1 VKPFPFLAMA
11 LAIAAAVEPAP
22 DWGDTKDEWAG
33 SAGFETS
40 KAVCRK
46 LRGREPPASDRPDAA
61 TAASLRGCDSEALY
75 YGIGMPSD
83 PVRARQC
90 AFLEAD
96 GGNGEVFAGRTM
108 LMTIYA
114 NGYGAK
120 RDLDVA
126 THLACGLDGA
136 AMESHGRVSHL
147 AELKAK
153 GWTRQDFHYCDDIT
167 SGLAMGWC
175 ASHQANI
182 DGATRESELKART
195 RGWSAAERRAFDR
208 ARQAHEAYVEAHGS
222 GEVDLSGTARGAM
235 VVEAEE
241 AVRDQFTMR
250 LGSLSGRYRPSGG
263 AAAYEAA
270 DSKLNAAYRQLMRD
284 TLPSESP
291 GAVTR
296 EGIRDA
302 QRAWLRYR
310 DAFLAFAAVK
320 FPKIDR
326 RGLAARLT
334 EQRTETL
341 APAE

>member
-1 VKPFPFLAMA
+1 MKRFPLLAVA
-11 LAIAAAVEPAP
+11 LAIAAAAEPP
-22 DWGDTKDEWAG
+22 WDWGETKDEWARSG
-33 SAGFETS
+33 DFETS
-40 KAVCRK
+40 KAICRK
-46 LRGREPPASDRPDAA
+46 LRDREPPESDRPDAA
-61 TAASLRGCDSEALY
+61 AASLKGCDSEALY

-83 PVRARQC
+83 PARARQC

-96 GGNGEVFAGRTM
+96 GDEGEVFSGRAM

-114 NGYGAK
+114 NGRGAK

-136 AMESHGRVSHL
+136 AMESHGRVTHL

-153 GWTRQDFHYCDDIT
+153 GWTRQDFHFCDDIT
-167 SGLAMGWC
+167 SGLAMGYC
-175 ASHQANI
+175 ASHQARI
-182 DGATRESELKART
+182 DGASRESELMARM
-195 RGWSAAERRAFDR
+195 RGWSAAERRAFHR

-241 AVRDQFTMR
+241 AERDQLTML
-250 LGSLSGRYRPSGG
+250 LGSLSGGHRPPGG
-263 AAAYEAA
+263 AAAYKAA
-270 DSKLNAAYRQLMRD
+270 DLKLNAVYRRLMRD
-284 TLPSESP
+284 TPSSEAP

-320 FPKIDR
+320 FPKVDR
-326 RGLAARLT
+326 QGLAAWLT
-334 EQRTETL
+334 EQRTATL
-341 APAE
+341 APVE